1 MTPYNVF
8 MDTVDDF
15 LKREYEKVIPSFS
28 IPDNPASFQSWK
40 ESVRKELS
48 RKLCIDEKP
57 SFGDVSVISE
67 EDCGS
72 YVRKRMAFSMNGLV
86 CPFYLLVPKEK
97 PAALVLALHG
107 HGVGVK
113 DAIGLCEEE
122 SYQKKFALRLCEEG
136 FAVVA
141 PELLGFGDMRLNED
155 NENDDSNSCH
165 RLAMNLLFEGKTL
178 LGMRVQEARCSL
190 TIASS
195 MFPSLRRGVMGIS
208 GGGTVATFLTALSDD
223 ISAAVISGYAGFFR
237 TSILAMH
244 HCVCNYV
251 PGLLQSFE
259 LPTILSSIAP
269 VPMLWESGDKD
280 PIYPQK
286 AAEEASV
293 IVGKCYR
300 LLGHEEAFSCDFFS
314 GEHEIHGVKAY
325 RFLKDNLR

>member
-1 MTPYNVF
+1 MYNHY
-8 MDTVDDF
+8 MSTVDDF
-15 LKREYEKVIPSFS
+15 LKTEYENVIPSFS
-28 IPDNPASFQSWK
+28 IPDDPSSFQSWK
-40 ESVRKELS
+40 KSVRKELID
-48 RKLCIDEKP
+48 KLRIDEKP
-57 SFGDVSVISE
+57 SFRDVSVISE
-67 EDCGS
+67 EDCSS
-72 YVRKRMAFSMNGLV
+72 YVRKRMTFSMAGLV
-86 CPFYLLVPKEK
+86 CPFCLLVPKEK
-97 PAALVLALHG
+97 PRALVLALHG

-141 PELLGFGDMRLNED
+141 PDLLGFGDMRLDED
-155 NENDDSNSCH
+155 KESGDSNSCH

-190 TIASS
+190 TISS
-195 MFPSLRRGVMGIS
+195 YMFPDLKRGVMGIS

-251 PGLLQSFE
+251 PHLLQSFE

-269 VPMLWESGDKD
+269 VPMLWESGNRD

-300 LLGHEEAFSCDFFS
+300 MLGHEEAFSCDFFS

-325 RFLKDNLR
+325 QFLKDNLR

>member
-1 MTPYNVF
+1 
-8 MDTVDDF
+8 
-15 LKREYEKVIPSFS
+15 
-28 IPDNPASFQSWK
+28 
-40 ESVRKELS
+40 
-48 RKLCIDEKP
+48 
-57 SFGDVSVISE
+57 
-67 EDCGS
+67 
-72 YVRKRMAFSMNGLV
+72 
-86 CPFYLLVPKEK
+86 
-97 PAALVLALHG
+97 
-107 HGVGVK
+107 
-113 DAIGLCEEE
+113 
-122 SYQKKFALRLCEEG
+122 
-136 FAVVA
+136 
-141 PELLGFGDMRLNED
+141 
-155 NENDDSNSCH
+155 
-165 RLAMNLLFEGKTL
+165 MNLLFEGKTL

-314 GEHEIHGVKAY
+314 GEHEIQGVKAY

>member
-15 LKREYEKVIPSFS
+15 LKLEYEKVIPSFS

-48 RKLCIDEKP
+48 RKLCIEEKP

-67 EDCGS
+67 DDCGS
-72 YVRKRMAFSMNGLV
+72 YVRKRMAFSMDGLI

-122 SYQKKFALRLCEEG
+122 SYQKKFALRLCENG

-155 NENDDSNSCH
+155 KESDDSNSCH

-300 LLGHEEAFSCDFFS
+300 MLGYEKAFSCDFFS

>member
-8 MDTVDDF
+8 MSTVDDF

-28 IPDNPASFQSWK
+28 IPDDSSSFQSWK
-40 ESVRKELS
+40 ESVRKELR
-48 RKLCIDEKP
+48 RKLCIEEKP

-97 PAALVLALHG
+97 PAALVLVLHG

-155 NENDDSNSCH
+155 KESDDSNSCH

-300 LLGHEEAFSCDFFS
+300 LLWQKEAFSCDFFS